1 MYKSDRNIYTYIYI
15 HVERENYYMKTIIL
29 YEIDLFIGDITW
41 LKWFSKQESKFI
53 YKIYFFLKFV
63 IYLEKIFYICIYT

>member
-1 MYKSDRNIYTYIYI
+1 MYKCDRNIYTY
-15 HVERENYYMKTIIL
+15 VERENYYMKTIIL

-63 IYLEKIFYICIYT
+63 ICLEKIFYICIYT